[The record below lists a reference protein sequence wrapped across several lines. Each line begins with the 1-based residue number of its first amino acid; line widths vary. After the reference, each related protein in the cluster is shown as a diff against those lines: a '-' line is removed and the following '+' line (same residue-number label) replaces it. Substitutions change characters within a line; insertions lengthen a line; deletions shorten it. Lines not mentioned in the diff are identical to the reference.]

1 MTDRTVFTITGP
13 DRHSFLAGLIT
24 NSFDAQSPLTYAA
37 LLTAQGKFVADFFL
51 LNDAEQVLLDVAST
65 HASLLFTRLNMYKL
79 RADVAIAQSDLSVSL
94 GSGHADPRHPELPHR
109 AYSTTSDSSAS
120 SAITSDAL
128 SALSVRLAVPQ
139 TGIELTPD
147 TYILEA
153 GFERLNGID
162 FKKGCFVGQE
172 ICARMK
178 HKTELK
184 KGLVKVAHDGSAKAD
199 TPITKDGKPAGHL
212 YSVSGNLGLAHI
224 RFDRA
229 DGMRADETALTVID

>member
-37 LLTAQGKFVADFFL
+37 LLTAQGKFIADFFL
-51 LNDAEQVLLDVAST
+51 LNDAEQVFLDVAST
-65 HASLLFTRLNMYKL
+65 HASPLFTRLNMYKL

-94 GSGHADPRHPELPHR
+94 GSGHTDPRHSELPHR
-109 AYSTTSDSSAS
+109 AYSATSDSSAP
-120 SAITSDAL
+120 SAITADAL
-128 SALSVRLAVPQ
+128 SALNIRLAVPQ

-199 TPITKDGKPAGHL
+199 TPITKDGKPVGHL

-229 DGMRADETALTVID
+229 EGMRADETALTVVD

>member
-24 NSFDAQSPLTYAA
+24 NSFDARSPLTYAA

-51 LNDAEQVLLDVAST
+51 LNDVDLVLIDVAST

-79 RADVAIAQSDLSVSL
+79 RADVAIAQSDFAVSL
-94 GSGHADPRHPELPHR
+94 GSGHPDPRHPDLPHR
-109 AYSTTSDSSAS
+109 AYTAASDNNAP
-120 SAITSDAL
+120 SAITPDEL
-128 SALSVRLAVPQ
+128 SALNIRLAVPQ
-139 TGIELTPD
+139 IGIELTPD

-199 TPITKDGKPAGHL
+199 TPIITDGKPAGHL

-229 DGMRADETALTVID
+229 EGMKADETALTLID